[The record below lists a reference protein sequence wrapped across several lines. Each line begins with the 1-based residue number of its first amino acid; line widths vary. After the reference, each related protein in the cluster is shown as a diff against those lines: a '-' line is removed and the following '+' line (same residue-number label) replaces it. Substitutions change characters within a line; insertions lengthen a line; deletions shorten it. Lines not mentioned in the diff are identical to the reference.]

1 MPHVRLL
8 PVLLVALVAF
18 HVSAAWGAVVAVN
31 PVRIHLSASRR
42 SELLQ
47 LKNTGK
53 ELARFQIT
61 GNVWQEG
68 SDGQMTLVPSRD
80 IVFFPS
86 LLEIKPGETRRIRI
100 ASSVAPGAAERSYRL
115 IAQELPNGVETPGT
129 VQVLTRLS
137 IPVFVQPATPRPKAA
152 VNARVERGKL
162 VVAVENVGNAYF
174 RTANV
179 RVVGRSKSGAA
190 VFEETLSGWYVLA
203 GGRRV
208 YTVELPKDRCMAIAS
223 VNVTATTEDGK
234 SASTAATPS
243 GSACQP

>member
-1 MPHVRLL
+1 MPHLRLL
-8 PVLLVALVAF
+8 PILLAALVVS

-31 PVRIHLSASRR
+31 PVRIHLSASRK

-61 GNVWQEG
+61 ANVWQEG

-86 LLEIKPGETRRIRI
+86 LLEIKPGETRRIRV

-115 IAQELPNGVETPGT
+115 IVQELPNSAETPGT

-137 IPVFVQPATPRPKAA
+137 IPVFVQPAAPKPRAA
-152 VNARVERGKL
+152 VNARVDAGKL
-162 VVAVENVGNAYF
+162 LVSVENVGNAYF
-174 RTANV
+174 RTAHV

-190 VFEETLSGWYVLA
+190 VFEETLAGWYVLS

-208 YTVELPKDRCMAIAS
+208 YTLELPKDRCAEIAT
-223 VNVTATTEDGK
+223 VNVTATTDDGK
-234 SASTAATPS
+234 TTSTSAALS
-243 GSACQP
+243 GAACQP